1 MDVNMTRIRPYGD
14 TLDDGYMQLSFTLPV
29 PPSAEAKKAAEILAE
44 KMGFEDVKVVYAHN
58 IADSF
63 SFFVVYGRC
72 IHSID
77 MTTIEIP
84 KVNADFMSYEE
95 INRFIEKRIG
105 RKIVVVAACTGTDAH
120 TVGIDAIINMKGYR
134 GEYGLERYPWFT
146 THNLGSQVPN
156 EDLLAKAIQVN
167 ADAILVSQ
175 VVTQR
180 NIHIDNLTHLAELVE
195 AEGIRDKVLLIM
207 GGPRISH
214 ELAVE
219 LGYDA
224 GFGPGTLPSHVGS
237 FIAQALARSLRNQA
251 EQTKGVYPC
260 STNP

>member
-1 MDVNMTRIRPYGD
+1 MEVNMTRIRPYGD
-14 TLDDGYMQLSFTLPV
+14 TLDDGHIQLSFTLPV
-29 PPSAEAKKAAEILAE
+29 PCNPEARKAAELLAE
-44 KMGFEDVKVVYAHN
+44 KMGLEDVKVVHSHN

-72 IHSID
+72 IHSVD

-84 KVNADFMSYEE
+84 KVDADFMSYRE
-95 INRFIEKRIG
+95 INQFIEKRIG

-146 THNLGSQVPN
+146 TYNLGSQVPN

-180 NIHIDNLTHLAELVE
+180 NIHIDNLTHLAELAE
-195 AEGIRDKVLLIM
+195 AEGIRDEVLLIM

-214 ELAVE
+214 ELAIE

-237 FIAQALARSLRNQA
+237 FIAQALARTMRNSKEQA
-251 EQTKGVYPC
+251 KEVYA
-260 STNP
+260 

>member
-1 MDVNMTRIRPYGD
+1 MEVNMTRVRPYGD
-14 TLDDGYMQLSFTLPV
+14 TLDDGYIQLSFTLPV
-29 PPSAEAKKAAEILAE
+29 PCNAEAGKAAELLAE
-44 KMGFEDVKVVYAHN
+44 KMGLEDVKVVHAHN

-63 SFFVVYGRC
+63 SFFVVYGRL
-72 IHSID
+72 IHSVD
-77 MTTIEIP
+77 MTAIEIP
-84 KVNADFMSYEE
+84 KVDADFMSYQE
-95 INRFIEKRIG
+95 INGFIEKRIG

-146 THNLGSQVPN
+146 TYNLGSQVPN

-214 ELAVE
+214 ELAIE
-219 LGYDA
+219 LGYNA

-237 FIAQALARSLRNQA
+237 FIAQAIARTMRTSKEQA
-251 EQTKGVYPC
+251 KGVYL
-260 STNP
+260 

>member
-1 MDVNMTRIRPYGD
+1 MEVNMTRVRPYGD

-29 PPSAEAKKAAEILAE
+29 QCNAEARKAAELLGE
-44 KMGFEDVKVVYAHN
+44 KMGLEDVKVVYSDN
-58 IADSF
+58 IADNF

-72 IHSID
+72 THSVD
-77 MTTIEIP
+77 MTAIDIP
-84 KVNADFMSYEE
+84 KVDADFMSYQE
-95 INRFIEKRIG
+95 INGFIEKHIG

-146 THNLGSQVPN
+146 TYNLGSQVPN

-167 ADAILVSQ
+167 ADALLVSQ

-214 ELAVE
+214 ELAIE

-237 FIAQALARSLRNQA
+237 FIAQALERTIRNSK
-251 EQTKGVYPC
+251 EQTKGVYP
-260 STNP
+260 

>member
-1 MDVNMTRIRPYGD
+1 MEVNMTRVRPYGD
-14 TLDDGYMQLSFTLPV
+14 TLDDGCMQLSFTLPV
-29 PPSAEAKKAAEILAE
+29 RCNAEARKAAELLAE
-44 KMGFEDVKVVYAHN
+44 KMGLEDVKVVHSHS
-58 IADSF
+58 IAEGF

-72 IHSID
+72 IHSVD
-77 MTTIEIP
+77 MTAIQIP
-84 KVNADFMSYEE
+84 KVNADFMSYRE
-95 INRFIEKRIG
+95 INEFIEKRIG

-195 AEGIRDKVLLIM
+195 AEGIRDEVLLIM

-214 ELAVE
+214 ELAIE

-237 FIAQALARSLRNQA
+237 FIAQALARTMKNSKERA
-251 EQTKGVYPC
+251 KGVYA
-260 STNP
+260 

>member
-1 MDVNMTRIRPYGD
+1 MEVNMTRVRPYGD

-29 PPSAEAKKAAEILAE
+29 QCNAEARKAAELLAE
-44 KMGFEDVKVVYAHN
+44 KMGLEDVKVVYSHN
-58 IADSF
+58 IADIF

-72 IHSID
+72 IHSVD
-77 MTTIEIP
+77 MTAIEIP
-84 KVNADFMSYEE
+84 KVDADFMSYQE
-95 INRFIEKRIG
+95 INGFIEKHIAR
-105 RKIVVVAACTGTDAH
+105 RIVVVAACTGTDAH

-146 THNLGSQVPN
+146 TYNLGSQVPN

-214 ELAVE
+214 ELAIE

-237 FIAQALARSLRNQA
+237 FIAQALARTMRNSGEQA
-251 EQTKGVYPC
+251 RGVYP
-260 STNP
+260 

>member
-1 MDVNMTRIRPYGD
+1 MNVNKTRVRPYGD
-14 TLDDGYMQLSFTLPV
+14 TLDDGYVQLSFTLPV
-29 PPSAEAKKAAEILAE
+29 PCNDESTRAAEILGE
-44 KMGFEDVKVVYAHN
+44 KMGLKDAKVVYSHN

-72 IHSID
+72 IHSVD

-84 KVNADFMSYEE
+84 KVDAEFMPFEK
-95 INRFIEKRIG
+95 INKFIETRIG

-146 THNLGSQVPN
+146 AYNLGSQVPN
-156 EDLLAKAIQVN
+156 EDLLAKAIEVN

-175 VVTQR
+175 VVTQK
-180 NIHIDNLTHLAELVE
+180 NVHIDNLTHLAELVE
-195 AEGIRDKVLLIM
+195 AEGIRDEVLLIV

-214 ELAVE
+214 ELAIE

-237 FIAQALARSLRNQA
+237 FIAQALARSIQNAAQ
-251 EQTKGVYPC
+251 QTREGKQC
-260 STNP
+260 

>member
-1 MDVNMTRIRPYGD
+1 MEVNMTRIRPYGD
-14 TLDDGYMQLSFTLPV
+14 TLDDGHIQLSFTLPV
-29 PPSAEAKKAAEILAE
+29 PCNPEARKAAELLAE
-44 KMGFEDVKVVYAHN
+44 KMGLEDVKVVHSHK

-72 IHSID
+72 IHSVD

-84 KVNADFMSYEE
+84 KVDADFMSYRE
-95 INRFIEKRIG
+95 INQFIEKRIG

-146 THNLGSQVPN
+146 TYNLGSQVPN

-180 NIHIDNLTHLAELVE
+180 NIHIDNLTHLAELAE
-195 AEGIRDKVLLIM
+195 AEGIRDEVLLIM

-214 ELAVE
+214 ELAIE

-237 FIAQALARSLRNQA
+237 FIAQALARTMRNSKEQA
-251 EQTKGVYPC
+251 KEVYA
-260 STNP
+260 

>member
-1 MDVNMTRIRPYGD
+1 MDIDKTRVRPYGD
-14 TLDDGYMQLSFTLPV
+14 TPDDGYMQLSFTLPV
-29 PPSAEAKKAAEILAE
+29 PCSDESRRAAEILGE
-44 KMGFEDVKVVYAHN
+44 KMGLEDAKVVYSHN

-63 SFFVVYGRC
+63 SFFVIYGRC
-72 IHSID
+72 IHSVD

-84 KVNADFMSYEE
+84 KVNAEFMPFEQ
-95 INRFIEKRIG
+95 INKFIETRIG

-146 THNLGSQVPN
+146 AYNLGSQVRN
-156 EDLLAKAIQVN
+156 EDLLAKAIEVD

-175 VVTQR
+175 VVTQK
-180 NIHIDNLTHLAELVE
+180 NVHIDNLTHLAELVE
-195 AEGIRDKVLLIM
+195 AEGMRDKVLLIV

-237 FIAQALARSLRNQA
+237 FIAQALARSARNMR
-251 EQTKGVYPC
+251 EPTRGENLC
-260 STNP
+260 